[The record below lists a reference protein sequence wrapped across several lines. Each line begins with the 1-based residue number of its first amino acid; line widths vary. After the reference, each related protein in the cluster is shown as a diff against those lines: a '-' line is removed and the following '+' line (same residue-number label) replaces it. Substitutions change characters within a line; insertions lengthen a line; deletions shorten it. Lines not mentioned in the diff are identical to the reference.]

1 MIKPVKARGRALERT
16 LEPRRKRTQSS
27 KRSGSRNPKHHDRFD
42 QSSYLSSSKAVK
54 IVSMLAMM
62 ICSPFFIVF
71 MWYTMVRAD
80 GSVEKACRHFFQ
92 FGIRGIKDVWPFPS
106 QRACKLVGAFVLFEA
121 ILQALLP
128 GERVMGPS
136 TPVGNRP
143 LYTRNG
149 IPCFLITLGVYYL
162 LWRERLFNP
171 AMVYDIIGEIYS
183 VLICA
188 TYITTTLLYVKGHM
202 APCSSDWGSSGNVL
216 GDFFWG
222 MELCPRLSSV
232 FDIKV
237 FMNYRL
243 GIMGWAI
250 LVISFAIKQY
260 EVQGRVSD
268 SLMVSSLLMLMYIA
282 KFFWME
288 AAFGCSM
295 DIAHD
300 RAGWFMTYT
309 CVTWIPVV
317 NSSVNLYLVTHPIQL
332 GRRMASTIFLLGMLC
347 IYVVWDCDRQRQL
360 FRNSHG
366 KCQIWGRIPTK
377 IQARHQTER
386 GERKSLLLT
395 AGWWGLARHIH
406 YAPEIGAAFFWTLP
420 ALFRHAM
427 PYFYVTFLTAL
438 LIDRANRDDK
448 YCRVKYHKHWEA
460 YSKKVRYKVV
470 PRVF

>member
-1 MIKPVKARGRALERT
+1 
-16 LEPRRKRTQSS
+16 
-27 KRSGSRNPKHHDRFD
+27 
-42 QSSYLSSSKAVK
+42 
-54 IVSMLAMM
+54 
-62 ICSPFFIVF
+62 
-71 MWYTMVRAD
+71 MVRAD

-268 SLMVSSLLMLMYIA
+268 SLM
-282 KFFWME
+282 
-288 AAFGCSM
+288 
-295 DIAHD
+295 
-300 RAGWFMTYT
+300 
-309 CVTWIPVV
+309 
-317 NSSVNLYLVTHPIQL
+317 L
-332 GRRMASTIFLLGMLC
+332 G
-347 IYVVWDCDRQRQL
+347 
-360 FRNSHG
+360 
-366 KCQIWGRIPTK
+366 
-377 IQARHQTER
+377 
-386 GERKSLLLT
+386 
-395 AGWWGLARHIH
+395 GL
-406 YAPEIGAAFFWTLP
+406 
-420 ALFRHAM
+420 
-427 PYFYVTFLTAL
+427 
-438 LIDRANRDDK
+438 
-448 YCRVKYHKHWEA
+448 
-460 YSKKVRYKVV
+460 
-470 PRVF
+470 

>member
-1 MIKPVKARGRALERT
+1 MKSVMIKPVKARGRALERT

-332 GRRMASTIFLLGMLC
+332 GRR
-347 IYVVWDCDRQRQL
+347 
-360 FRNSHG
+360 
-366 KCQIWGRIPTK
+366 

-395 AGWWGLARHIH
+395 AGWLC
-406 YAPEIGAAFFWTLP
+406 
-420 ALFRHAM
+420 
-427 PYFYVTFLTAL
+427 LT
-438 LIDRANRDDK
+438 
-448 YCRVKYHKHWEA
+448 
-460 YSKKVRYKVV
+460 SM
-470 PRVF
+470 